1 MIWTGERSHSPADKF
16 QGRRKSRVLY
26 LLFGI
31 FLLALVL
38 LASLAIGARTIALTE
53 VLQAL
58 SAPDMANPAHIV
70 VLELRLVR
78 TLTGLVVGSALA
90 ISGALIQT
98 VTQNG
103 LADPG
108 ILGINSGASFAAV
121 IGIWAFGLGGSTAI
135 GWAALVGAGMATLA
149 VLAISNLGGARG
161 NPTHLILGGA
171 AVVAILGA
179 LTSAILLN
187 AQEDLNTFRFWV
199 VGSLSAGGSSQSTH
213 ILALTPFFAAGIV
226 CAVFAARG
234 LNGLILGETVAQS
247 LGITPARVRLVALI
261 GVASLAGAATAAAGP
276 IGFLGLVAPHLAR
289 AAVGVHVGWVM
300 LMGAV
305 IGPVV
310 LLSAD
315 ILGRIA
321 LGQGE
326 IQVGIMMAALG
337 GFVFVA
343 VIRRMRVLNT

>member
-1 MIWTGERSHSPADKF
+1 MIWTGERSLSSAEKF
-16 QGRRKSRVLY
+16 RGGQRSRVLY
-26 LLFGI
+26 LFFGI
-31 FLLALVL
+31 FILALVL
-38 LASLAIGARTIALTE
+38 LASLAIGARTIAFPE

-58 SAPDMANPAHIV
+58 FSPDMSNPAHIV
-70 VLELRLVR
+70 VLELRLAR

-121 IGIWAFGLGGSTAI
+121 MGIWAFGLGGSTAI
-135 GWAALVGAGMATLA
+135 GWAALVGAGAATLA
-149 VLAISNLGGARG
+149 VLTISNLGGARG
-161 NPTHLILGGA
+161 NPAHLILGGA

-179 LTSAILLN
+179 LTSAVLLN
-187 AQEDLNTFRFWV
+187 AQQDLNTFRFWV
-199 VGSLSAGGSSQSTH
+199 VGSLSAGGSSQATH
-213 ILALTPFFAAGIV
+213 ILALAPFFAAGVV
-226 CAVFAARG
+226 CAGLAARG
-234 LNGLILGETVAQS
+234 LNSLILGETVAQS
-247 LGITPARVRLVALI
+247 LGITPARVRLVALL

-276 IGFLGLVAPHLAR
+276 IGFLGLVAPHVAR
-289 AAVGVHVGWVM
+289 AAVGAHVGWVM
-300 LMGAV
+300 LLSAV
-305 IGPVV
+305 IGPFV

-321 LGQGE
+321 LAQGE

-337 GFVFVA
+337 GPVFVA
-343 VIRRMRVLNT
+343 VIRRMRVLNA